1 MTVGPRIKLWRMLDV
16 GRTRTDAEPWQSS
29 GRLAA
34 GSGLDHRYDLDHWD
48 LATLDGT

>member
-1 MTVGPRIKLWRMLDV
+1 MTVGPLIKLWRKLDV

-34 GSGLDHRYDLDHWD
+34 GSDLDHRYGLDDWD
-48 LATLDGT
+48 LATLDET